1 MPMTAAERKRKQVE
15 RERSEMRQ
23 MPDSTYPFLKTPF
36 YRWAPGT
43 DWDGA
48 AQDINAA
55 GMEMPE
61 LADERGPKSLD
72 GTVEQVATDDW
83 HPFAGYAGSIGQA
96 ESMVDYL
103 LDALSQMTVA
113 INIYKVEEITDRIAE
128 LEQAD
133 LSDPAARK
141 QALADIV
148 RLTKMKEHL
157 SKTVRVS
164 LPQWTVKGI

>member
-1 MPMTAAERKRKQVE
+1 MAMTAAERKRKQVE
-15 RERSEMRQ
+15 RERAEQRRT
-23 MPDSTYPFLKTPF
+23 PDSSYPYLKTPF

-48 AQDINAA
+48 AHDINAA
-55 GMEMPE
+55 GMDMPV
-61 LADERGPKSLD
+61 LTNDAGPKSVD
-72 GTVEQVATDDW
+72 GTVEQGATADW

-113 INIYKVEEITDRIAE
+113 INTYKIEEISERIAE
-128 LEQAD
+128 LDQSD
-133 LSDPAARK
+133 LSDPDARK
-141 QALADIV
+141 QALTDIV

-157 SKTVRVS
+157 GKSVRVS
-164 LPQWTVKGI
+164 LPQWKIKGI